1 MPASTQGDGHHLH
14 EGRVTTTMERFEAI
28 DTTCMR
34 CGRPAQLRFAGPC
47 GDCMTELSVRFPG
60 VARQVEAEE
69 YIPKVNVTANAV
81 ALKDD

>member
-1 MPASTQGDGHHLH
+1 MAT
-14 EGRVTTTMERFEAI
+14 FESI

-34 CGRPAQLRFAGPC
+34 CGQPAQLRFAGPC
-47 GDCMTELSVRFPG
+47 PDCVAALTVRFPG

-69 YIPKVNVTANAV
+69 YTPKVNVTANAV

>member
-1 MPASTQGDGHHLH
+1 M
-14 EGRVTTTMERFEAI
+14 TTFEAI

-34 CGRPAQLRFAGPC
+34 CGKPAQLRFAGPC
-47 GDCMTELSVRFPG
+47 AACMDELTARFPG
-60 VARQVEAEE
+60 VARQVETEE

>member
-1 MPASTQGDGHHLH
+1 M
-14 EGRVTTTMERFEAI
+14 TTFEAV

-34 CGRPAQLRFAGPC
+34 CAKPVQLRFAGPC
-47 GDCMTELSVRFPG
+47 PACMDELTIRFPG

-69 YIPKVNVTANAV
+69 YTPKVNVTANAV